1 MKEMDTP
8 RPDTTRKN
16 HPMAQPFPTE
26 DRPASEGLPGPDEW
40 LDRYGDSL
48 YRYALDRLRQP
59 HEAEETVQ
67 ETLLAALA
75 ARGQFA
81 SRSHPRTW
89 LMGILKHKV
98 MDRLRSAA
106 RAAPATDLDNL
117 DTWFDKR
124 GKWRK
129 APWRWDDPAIA
140 VERSEFWSVVRRC
153 LGKLPPRMAEA
164 FTLRALD
171 DQAATDV
178 CRELAISPA
187 NLWVLLHRARA
198 QMVRCLELHW
208 FNVKG
213 PPC

>member
-1 MKEMDTP
+1 MA
-8 RPDTTRKN
+8 
-16 HPMAQPFPTE
+16 HPLPAE
-26 DRPASEGLPGPDEW
+26 DRPASENLPAPDDW
-40 LDRYGDSL
+40 LNQYGDSL

-67 ETLLAALA
+67 ETLLAALK
-75 ARGQFA
+75 ARGEFTG
-81 SRSHPRTW
+81 RSHPRTW

-98 MDRLRSAA
+98 MDRLRAAASAA
-106 RAAPATDLDNL
+106 CTTDVDDLDA
-117 DTWFDKR
+117 WFDRR

-129 APWRWDDPAIA
+129 APWRWDDPAVS
-140 VERSEFWSVVRRC
+140 VERSELWGVVRRC
-153 LGKLPPRMAEA
+153 LSKLPARMAEA

-171 DQAATDV
+171 EQSAPDV

-187 NLWVLLHRARA
+187 NLWVLLHRARL

-208 FNVKG
+208 FNVKK